1 MINKT
6 TLKEKQ
12 MIKTKSLVVL
22 TTAFISMNS
31 FALVCQTDMIR
42 GNGNIFNAYFG
53 EGFSEQEACKEARK
67 ECSKALRLGQ
77 RSGQFQNASCEL
89 VGLVGS
95 DTNPDPIPYP
105 TPEPIPTP
113 NPYPTPVGNY
123 DYQLNQIERDYS
135 NGGWQRRQAAIA
147 ELTRFP
153 APRALSIALRAMGDS
168 DSDVRST
175 AVRVLRELPRQMDL
189 AYQAM
194 EILNIV
200 TPTLKSGS
208 WTVRQA
214 SAKLIGMLQTAQGV
228 IPLLG
233 SLSDSDTDVRSAAS
247 NSINT
252 LKQSQ
257 DFRQV
262 MRSNKNVFE
271 QILRTGGWITRQM
284 VVRLIGESRINRYI
298 DTVVAA
304 MGDSDSDVRNAAQN
318 AIRSITESG
327 NFTNLNI
334 NLIDELGQLST
345 ASSWTVRQQAVFA
358 LGETRNYAARTYII
372 RALDDRDSDVRNAAR
387 DALRKI

>member
-31 FALVCQTDMIR
+31 FALVCQTDMLR
-42 GNGNIFNAYFG
+42 GNGNIINAYFG

-77 RSGQFQNASCEL
+77 RSGQFQNANCVL

-95 DTNPDPIPYP
+95 TNPIPDPTPIPDP
-105 TPEPIPTP
+105 VP
-113 NPYPTPVGNY
+113 NPYPTPSGQY
-123 DYQLNQIERDYS
+123 DYQLNQIERDYD

-175 AVRVLRELPRQMDL
+175 AGRVLRDLPRQMDL
-189 AYQAM
+189 AYQAI
-194 EILNIV
+194 EILDIV
-200 TPTLKSGS
+200 TPTLRSSS
-208 WTVRQA
+208 WIVRQA
-214 SAKLIGMLQTAQGV
+214 SAKIIGQLQTAQGI

-233 SLSDSDTDVRSAAS
+233 SLSDSDSDVRSAAS
-247 NSINT
+247 TSINII
-252 LKQSQ
+252 KQSQ
-257 DFRQV
+257 DFIQV

-271 QILRTGGWITRQM
+271 QILSSGGWITRQM
-284 VVRLIGESRINRYI
+284 VVRLMGESRINRYI

-304 MGDSDSDVRNAAQN
+304 MADSDSDVRSAAN
-318 AIRSITESG
+318 IAIRSITQSG

-334 NLIDELGQLST
+334 NLIDKLGQLSR
-345 ASSWTVRQQAVFA
+345 ASSWLVRQQAVFA
-358 LGETRNYAARTYII
+358 LGETRNYSARNYVI
-372 RALDDRDSDVRNAAR
+372 RALDDNDSDVRSAAR

>member
-1 MINKT
+1 
-6 TLKEKQ
+6 

-31 FALVCQTDMIR
+31 FALVCQTDMLR
-42 GNGNIFNAYFG
+42 GNGNIINAYFG

-77 RSGQFQNASCEL
+77 RSGQFQNANCVL

-95 DTNPDPIPYP
+95 TNPIPDPTPIPDP
-105 TPEPIPTP
+105 VP
-113 NPYPTPVGNY
+113 NPYPTPSGQY
-123 DYQLNQIERDYS
+123 DYQLNQIERDYD

-175 AVRVLRELPRQMDL
+175 AGRVLRDLPRQMDL
-189 AYQAM
+189 AYQAI
-194 EILNIV
+194 EILDIV
-200 TPTLKSGS
+200 TPTLRSSS
-208 WTVRQA
+208 WIVRQA
-214 SAKLIGMLQTAQGV
+214 SAKIIGQLQTAQGI

-233 SLSDSDTDVRSAAS
+233 SLSDSDSDVRSAAS
-247 NSINT
+247 TSINII
-252 LKQSQ
+252 KQSQ
-257 DFRQV
+257 DFIQV

-271 QILRTGGWITRQM
+271 QILSSGGWITRQM
-284 VVRLIGESRINRYI
+284 VVRLMGESRINRYI

-304 MGDSDSDVRNAAQN
+304 MADSDSDVRSAAN
-318 AIRSITESG
+318 IAIRSITQSG

-334 NLIDELGQLST
+334 NLIDKLGQLSR
-345 ASSWTVRQQAVFA
+345 ASS
-358 LGETRNYAARTYII
+358 
-372 RALDDRDSDVRNAAR
+372 
-387 DALRKI
+387 